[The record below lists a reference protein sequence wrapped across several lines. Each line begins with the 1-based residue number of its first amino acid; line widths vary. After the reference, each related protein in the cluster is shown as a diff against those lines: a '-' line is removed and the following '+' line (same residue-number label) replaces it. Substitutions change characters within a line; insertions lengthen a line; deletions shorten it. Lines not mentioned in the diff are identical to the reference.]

1 MQDWTPREHYTAE
14 DLVEIIRI
22 LRDRENGCPWDK
34 VQTHASIRKNFLEE
48 TCEALEAID
57 ADDPVM
63 MQEELGDVLMQ
74 VVFHTVI
81 EEERGRFD
89 MEKVCREV
97 CEKLVFRH
105 PNIFASSAAENAG
118 INSWDA
124 LKNKEKGRTT
134 LADELDTRLDEELHF
149 AFDDRLGYLTQCPTN
164 LGTGMRASLMLH
176 LPALQERGALQ
187 QLANTVAKLGL
198 TIRGLYGE
206 GSRSEG
212 AIYQLS
218 NQVSLGISEQAAI
231 ENLKGIAAQ
240 IIREER
246 AAREQLK
253 KDSRFEDRVWRSLGI
268 LCTARLLTGDE
279 FMALISNLRVGVSLG
294 CLEGVNLDVIGGL
307 INDVQPATLMAD
319 AGEELEPAQRDAL
332 RARIVRARLTPALTG
347 QA

>member
-1 MQDWTPREHYTAE
+1 MFPGMAPD
-14 DLVEIIRI
+14 
-22 LRDRENGCPWDK
+22 
-34 VQTHASIRKNFLEE
+34 
-48 TCEALEAID
+48 EAY
-57 ADDPVM
+57 
-63 MQEELGDVLMQ
+63 
-74 VVFHTVI
+74 
-81 EEERGRFD
+81 R
-89 MEKVCREV
+89 
-97 CEKLVFRH
+97 
-105 PNIFASSAAENAG
+105 
-118 INSWDA
+118 
-124 LKNKEKGRTT
+124 

-319 AGEELEPAQRDAL
+319 ARRRAGTCTAGRPARAHCARAADTGAHRSGMIFPQEKEEHLCIVSKDLPKKPTQRSIL
-332 RARIVRARLTPALTG
+332 RLRLPRSLGIPISAPSILCSACCARAPALPPRCSVP
-347 QA
+347 AA